1 MSCSNPYSNSSD
13 VYSFGICLYELLSS
27 LLPYDDIKNRDQIL
41 FMVGSGLLK
50 PNLKNIRSD
59 TPKQLR
65 ILLEQCIRYDRTQR
79 PEFKKVFFFYF
90 KNYHLKIRYIP
101 IWMKYVYPN

>member
-1 MSCSNPYSNSSD
+1 MSCLNPYSNLSD

-41 FMVGSGLLK
+41 FMVGSGLIK
-50 PNLKNIRSD
+50 PNLKNIRED

-65 ILLEQCIRYDRTQR
+65 ILLDECIRYDRTQR
-79 PEFKKVFFFYF
+79 PEFQTVNYYKK
-90 KNYHLKIRYIP
+90 
-101 IWMKYVYPN
+101 